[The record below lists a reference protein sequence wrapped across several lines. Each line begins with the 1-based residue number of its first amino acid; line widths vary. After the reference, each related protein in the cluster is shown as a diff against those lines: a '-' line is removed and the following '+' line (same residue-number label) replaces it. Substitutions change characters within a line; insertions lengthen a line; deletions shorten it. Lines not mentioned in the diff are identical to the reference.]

1 MEVGLSPKIAVQV
14 FKALKRIN
22 PDFMNS
28 NFKKDS
34 QSTKN

>member
-1 MEVGLSPKIAVQV
+1 MEVGLSEKIAVQV
-14 FKALKRIN
+14 FKALKSIN

-28 NFKKDS
+28 NFKNVS